1 MTRLA
6 CLAILASVATASA
19 ETLEDVEKKLT
30 EKFQKHTSL
39 SADMKMTMQ
48 MAPGMSAESAGTM
61 EFMLHDGKERFR
73 SEIKMTMSHSG
84 QTMESHMVSTFDG
97 ENAYT
102 INEMM
107 GQKQVIR
114 TKPSQ
119 VAGRAGGS
127 AFWADL
133 KRENTLTL
141 LPDENVDGAPTY
153 VVQGTPKQPLPQGPS
168 STKYYFDKSR
178 GMMIKMVGLNTAG
191 ETLMSVTITNIK
203 LNPKLDPSRFEFK
216 PEPGTNVIDMTGR

>member
-6 CLAILASVATASA
+6 CFAILAIVTTASA
-19 ETLEDVEKKLT
+19 ETLESVEKKLT
-30 EKFQKHTSL
+30 EKFQKLTSL

-48 MAPGMSAESAGTM
+48 MAPGMNAESTGTM

-73 SEIKMTMSHSG
+73 SEIKMSMSHGG

-119 VAGRAGGS
+119 MAGRAGGK
-127 AFWADL
+127 ALWTDL
-133 KRENTLTL
+133 KRENALKL
-141 LPDENVDGAPTY
+141 LPDEKVDGVPTY
-153 VVQGTPKQPLPQGPS
+153 VIQGTPKQPRPQPTTGLRQS
-168 STKYYFDKSR
+168 SR
-178 GMMIKMVGLNTAG
+178 
-191 ETLMSVTITNIK
+191 
-203 LNPKLDPSRFEFK
+203 
-216 PEPGTNVIDMTGR
+216 